1 MSLGIKTAQG
11 IQRIHSV
18 HVTTEVPADIEIKG
32 IMNSNWWW
40 HDNAAQDYLVRAEDK
55 DDTATA
61 RAALIAGTMI
71 RVPRGCAAEISCDKS
86 SLQMSGY
93 HLNPDG
99 SGHSTAFPDGW
110 QTQPMVIDNRTG
122 TEDYYISPHI
132 RKSDNTDFSLA
143 ELPTKIMVHYTR

>member
-1 MSLGIKTAQG
+1 MSFGIKTAQG
-11 IQRIHSV
+11 LQQLHSV
-18 HVTTEVPADIEIKG
+18 HVQPAPPADIEIYG

-40 HDNAAQDYLVRAEDK
+40 HDNDAQDYLVRAEDK
-55 DDTATA
+55 EQSAPA

-71 RVPRGCAAEISCDKS
+71 RVPRGCRAEISCDKS

-99 SGHSTAFPDGW
+99 SGHSTAFPGW
-110 QTQPMVIDNRTG
+110 QTQPMVIDNRAG
-122 TEDYYISPHI
+122 TEDYYITPHL
-132 RKSDNTDFSLA
+132 RKSDNTDFSSG